1 MEKKACEKERSVLPT
16 VVLVCAVLAGALLR
30 FGLSRSPSVVHTLAG
45 RFEVSTAASGV
56 QRCLSFHLPQLPSHT
71 HICVCTHNTHKH
83 PPAQTGIEGV
93 YALQEGL
100 DPYASGTVHCSPLLL
115 HSLARVLTREDTAQ
129 LAALLFPTSSS
140 PAAQPAPPPL
150 RATAVFVLA
159 DTCAA
164 LALALVARAIQRRG
178 PAPAPTLLASSRW
191 FPAAAAALFALNPL
205 AVAQCVAMSADVLVT
220 AAVLAAVAAAAW
232 GAVLPAAA
240 LAALAALCALYPAV
254 LVLPLAALVYRSSS
268 SSSNRRVKTVL
279 FAAAVGACVAALG
292 ALCTALDGGARA
304 WVGAVPVFLYRA
316 PDHTPN
322 IGLWWD
328 LLLELFPQFTALFV
342 HVLQLLFFGAYPVA
356 VTLALRRTPLAAVWL
371 LAGSWAV
378 LTPYPSLSHVALH
391 AALHPLVVAAHVH
404 APQRRAAALRTVG
417 ALGVVAAV
425 LAVLLA
431 SATRGWLYTGT
442 GNVNFYYAGVLVL
455 QGAQTYWLAATSET
469 VLRDDYVQR
478 HPPCADAAC

>member
-1 MEKKACEKERSVLPT
+1 M
-16 VVLVCAVLAGALLR
+16 
-30 FGLSRSPSVVHTLAG
+30 
-45 RFEVSTAASGV
+45 
-56 QRCLSFHLPQLPSHT
+56 
-71 HICVCTHNTHKH
+71 
-83 PPAQTGIEGV
+83 

-100 DPYASGTVHCSPLLL
+100 DPYASGTVHCTPLLL
-115 HSLARVLTREDTAQ
+115 HGLARVLTRGDTAQ
-129 LAALLFPTSSS
+129 LAALLFPTASGS
-140 PAAQPAPPPL
+140 AAPPPPPPP
-150 RATAVFVLA
+150 RAVAVFVLA

-164 LALALVARAIQRRG
+164 LALALLARALQQRCRAT
-178 PAPAPTLLASSRW
+178 PALPAASRW
-191 FPAAAAALFALNPL
+191 FPAAAAALYALSPL
-205 AVAQCVAMSADVLVT
+205 AVAQCVAMSADALVA

-232 GAVLPAAA
+232 GAALPAAA
-240 LAALAALCALYPAV
+240 LVALAALAALYPAV
-254 LVLPLAALVYRSSS
+254 LVLPLAVLVGCGRSSS
-268 SSSNRRVKTVL
+268 RARAAL
-279 FAAAVGACVAALG
+279 FAGATVACAAVLG
-292 ALCTALDGGARA
+292 ALCTALDSRSGSSGARA
-304 WVGAVPVFLYRA
+304 WVDAVLVFLYRA

-342 HVLQLLFFGAYPVA
+342 HVLQLLYFGAYPVA

-391 AALHPLVVAAHVH
+391 AALCPLVVAAHVH
-404 APQRRAAALRTVG
+404 APRRRAAALRTAA
-417 ALGVVAAV
+417 ALAVVAAV

-478 HPPCADAAC
+478 HPPLPHEERTAC